1 MNVHKNVLRVFNVEV
16 GFAKNPSLKKEIS
29 AISSTVV
36 ILIKIFTALIEC
48 VASQDKKGIFVH

>member
-1 MNVHKNVLRVFNVEV
+1 MNVHKNVLRVFNVGV

-36 ILIKIFTALIEC
+36 TLIKVFSVLTDS
-48 VASQDKKGIFVH
+48 VKSQDKKVY